1 MYKYTFLA
9 NMNKEQRQQA
19 ILDLIYREDISSQE
33 KLRKRLVATGFDVTQ
48 ATLSRDLRELSVV
61 KKSSQEGK
69 YKYTILNNWEGLSVL
84 RCEVSGNLLVFQTEP
99 GLAPAVAYKIDGLQL
114 GSILGTVAG
123 ENTLLAVVAEG
134 HDARKVRKEL
144 WNRIQEA

>member
-1 MYKYTFLA
+1 MT
-9 NMNKEQRQQA
+9 QA
-19 ILDLIYREDISSQE
+19 I
-33 KLRKRLVATGFDVTQ
+33 
-48 ATLSRDLRELSVV
+48 LSRDLRELSVV
-61 KKSSQEGK
+61 KMSSEEGR
-69 YKYTILNNWEGLSVL
+69 YKYTILDSWEGLSVL
-84 RCEVSGNLLVFQTEP
+84 GCEVSGNLLVFQTEP

>member
-1 MYKYTFLA
+1 
-9 NMNKEQRQQA
+9 MNKEQRQQA

-61 KKSSQEGK
+61 KTSSEEGK
-69 YKYTILNNWEGLSVL
+69 YKYTILDNWEGLSIL
-84 RCEVSGNLLVFQTEP
+84 RCEVSGNLLVLQTEP

-123 ENTLLAVVAEG
+123 ENTLLAVVADG